1 MKAVVA
7 ALAAFKKRKPLSVIT
22 IFMWTFLTSSIV
34 DTLPARAGWV
44 SFSWMATLSGIW
56 SKLVLAT
63 SRHPNLRIEVSL
75 G

>member
-1 MKAVVA
+1 MKV
-7 ALAAFKKRKPLSVIT
+7 
-22 IFMWTFLTSSIV
+22 FLTKEDDKFFVWTSTFIPSSTV
-34 DTLPARAGWV
+34 VSLPARAGWV

-63 SRHPNLRIEVSL
+63 SRHPNLITEVGL

>member
-1 MKAVVA
+1 MI
-7 ALAAFKKRKPLSVIT
+7 RS
-22 IFMWTFLTSSIV
+22 TFIPSSIV
-34 DTLPARAGWV
+34 ATLPASAGWV

-63 SRHPNLRIEVSL
+63 SRHPNLRIEVCQ